1 MDYYFIL
8 GRENKISQKEIES
21 VLAGFGVGF
30 GPSCHCKTEGRGNLS
45 EKIALSQAPRND
57 LAISILADDVLE
69 IKLNADTKKVADL
82 INILGG
88 TIKIFQKV
96 ASNLENIDN
105 VLAGSPKGK
114 IILGISNYSKSK
126 IDSFRIALKIKK
138 RLSKKR
144 KVRVIAGKDNDR
156 LSSAQS
162 FQYKLDREGVELG
175 FFADL
180 SRPAPVSAACLAVGL
195 GWAEPRRKPRRSP
208 SPDGRAEAGGIGQ
221 LVAVQNIDERSCR
234 DYGKPR
240 SDARSGMT
248 PPKLARAMV
257 NIALGQARS
266 MNHELRIMNESH
278 NSEFSIHNSCL
289 VVDPFCGSGN
299 ILIEGLVLGL
309 DVIGS
314 DISEKAVFDTKA
326 NLEWLLHESGIMN
339 HESWT
344 KTHNSE
350 FSIHNSIFQ
359 ADTTK
364 YDYGKIDRD
373 FIIVS
378 EPYLGQPRKSKL
390 ELEDEEDIEDI
401 EGLYLDFLQNL
412 KLTADSLQ
420 LKAICIIFPL
430 YELKNGKKLS
440 IFEHC
445 IDKIEKIGYTL
456 ICPPLTYGRDYQIV
470 KREIV
475 LLKLKSQKSKVKNQ
489 TSKSKIFS

>member
-30 GPSCHCKTEGRGNLS
+30 GPSCHCETEGRGNLS

-175 FFADL
+175 LFDGG
-180 SRPAPVSAACLAVGL
+180 VGRL
-195 GWAEPRRKPRRSP
+195 
-208 SPDGRAEAGGIGQ
+208 I
-221 LVAVQNIDERSCR
+221 AVQDIDFWSKI

>member
-30 GPSCHCKTEGRGNLS
+30 GPSCHCETEGRGNLS

-175 FFADL
+175 LFDGG
-180 SRPAPVSAACLAVGL
+180 VGRL
-195 GWAEPRRKPRRSP
+195 
-208 SPDGRAEAGGIGQ
+208 I
-221 LVAVQNIDERSCR
+221 AVQDIDFWSKI

-266 MNHELRIMNESH
+266 MNHELRIMNES
-278 NSEFSIHNSCL
+278 
-289 VVDPFCGSGN
+289 
-299 ILIEGLVLGL
+299 
-309 DVIGS
+309 
-314 DISEKAVFDTKA
+314 
-326 NLEWLLHESGIMN
+326 
-339 HESWT
+339 
-344 KTHNSE
+344 HNSE